1 MKPEVVDLVKLLSE
15 AIDSLRYHDADDAEH
30 YHEQMVCL
38 IKKIKSKKSK
48 SKKSKSKK
56 SK

>member
-48 SKKSKSKK
+48 SKKSK
-56 SK
+56 